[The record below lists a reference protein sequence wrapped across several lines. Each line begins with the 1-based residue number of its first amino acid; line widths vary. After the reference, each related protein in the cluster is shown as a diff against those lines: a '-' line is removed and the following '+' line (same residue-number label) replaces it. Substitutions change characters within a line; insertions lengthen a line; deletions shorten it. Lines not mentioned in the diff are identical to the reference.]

1 MTVYENQP
9 FDGIN
14 NVRDFGGYSSRYG
27 RIRHDRLLRSAALD
41 EASDQDLEILDG
53 LNLDVVID
61 LRSTAEREMAPS
73 RRSSGFSGRVIEVQ
87 EVDGNEPPH
96 LRLIEGRQQPAV
108 RLHAA
113 MQELYRS
120 VTFDPGHLLHF
131 SRALKAMANTS
142 GAVLVHCAA
151 GKDRT
156 GIFVALVQQILGVP
170 WDISLQD
177 YLRSGSDLRLKARLR
192 ERVRL
197 IAQLKGV
204 EVDAAGVEVLSG
216 VDASYLQS
224 AWDEIHRRC
233 GSLENYCALA
243 GVDNLV
249 LVALRAQFIEQEV

>member
-1 MTVYENQP
+1 MTVYQDQP
-9 FDGIN
+9 FDGIH
-14 NVRDFGGYSSRYG
+14 NVRDFGGYASRYG
-27 RIRHDRLLRSAALD
+27 RVRRDRLLRSAALD
-41 EASDQDLEILDG
+41 NASDHDLQILDS
-53 LNLDVVID
+53 LNIDVVID
-61 LRSTAEREMAPS
+61 LRSTAEREVAPS
-73 RRSSGFSGRVIEVQ
+73 RRSTGFSGQIIEVQ

-113 MQELYRS
+113 MQELYRGL
-120 VTFDPGHLLHF
+120 TFDPGHLLHF
-131 SRALKAMANTS
+131 SRALKAMASTS
-142 GAVLVHCAA
+142 GTVLVHCAA

-170 WDISLQD
+170 WEISIQD
-177 YLRSGSDLRLKARLR
+177 YLRSGSDRRLRDRLR

-197 IAQLKGV
+197 IAQTKGV

-216 VDASYLQS
+216 VDASFLQS
-224 AWDEIHRRC
+224 AWNEIHRRC

-249 LVALRAQFIEQEV
+249 IAALRAKFIEQGA